1 MHQFAA
7 SQSALATRGRSNT
20 LTRAQWAAEKDGNPL
35 PLPPGSASASWM
47 PPMSPR
53 GAHDAEPSRLR
64 TNSGAEAYGGGAG
77 FAPIYDPT
85 STGTGAAS
93 KARKVR
99 ARDNSERAKELYLEV
114 RVWVLVLVGYLS
126 SASLRAGV
134 PCASTRLALHGRS
147 LSCPSHRQQATT
159 AVDNLDTAVDGRM
172 EAAITGVLG
181 TIATALE
188 NSPERQRAYYRASLA
203 PVLVKVAE
211 PYLFHPTH
219 LSISCCGG
227 YSDHILS
234 HYLTP
239 CLASFNETGAQRR
252 VRLRRDLRTHL
263 AGDRG
268 GPINPF

>member
-1 MHQFAA
+1 MYQSAA
-7 SQSALATRGRSNT
+7 SQSSLATRGRSNT

-35 PLPPGSASASWM
+35 PLPPAPASASGM
-47 PPMSPR
+47 PPMPPR
-53 GAHDAEPSRLR
+53 GAHDASAEPSFSRLR
-64 TNSGAEAYGGGAG
+64 TNSGAEVYGGGAG

-114 RVWVLVLVGYLS
+114 RVWVLLLDGLLISIDTCRCALRLTAVSTPL
-126 SASLRAGV
+126 ASPLTVRRA
-134 PCASTRLALHGRS
+134 AK
-147 LSCPSHRQQATT
+147 QATT

-181 TIATALE
+181 TIAAALE

-211 PYLFHPTH
+211 PYLFHPAHFSTLLLWGLRRPIPH
-219 LSISCCGG
+219 
-227 YSDHILS
+227 
-234 HYLTP
+234 P
-239 CLASFNETGAQRR
+239 CLPPLHPTRRSTTCPTPSRPASAPCR
-252 VRLRRDLRTHL
+252 
-263 AGDRG
+263 
-268 GPINPF
+268 